1 MESSSD
7 NSSDERWIPSMDAP
21 TQTKGVQVHGSK
33 RLKKETEEVTI
44 IDDQASTS
52 IIAPTKR
59 TSTFNVDE
67 VVTIHTQF
75 KDMICKSTAIFK
87 KVVEKRCSSSRDE
100 RALMQKLSALT
111 LHNQFKYERRKFR
124 NGLENKRQ

>member
-1 MESSSD
+1 MKVGSL
-7 NSSDERWIPSMDAP
+7 RWMHLP
-21 TQTKGVQVHGSK
+21 K
-33 RLKKETEEVTI
+33 VTI

-52 IIAPTKR
+52 IITPTKR
-59 TSTFNVDE
+59 TSTFNADE
-67 VVTIHTQF
+67 VATIHALF

-87 KVVEKRCSSSRDE
+87 KVVEKRCSSSRDG

-111 LHNQFKYERRKFR
+111 LLNGIKHERRKYG

>member
-7 NSSDERWIPSMDAP
+7 NSSDESWISSMDAP
-21 TQTKGVQVHGSK
+21 TQTKGVQIHGGK

-59 TSTFNVDE
+59 TSTFNADE
-67 VVTIHTQF
+67 VATIHALFQ
-75 KDMICKSTAIFK
+75 DMICKSTAISK
-87 KVVEKRCSSSRDE
+87 KVVEKRCSSSRNG
-100 RALMQKLSALT
+100 RALMHKLSALRW
-111 LHNQFKYERRKFR
+111 LPVV
-124 NGLENKRQ
+124 LIV